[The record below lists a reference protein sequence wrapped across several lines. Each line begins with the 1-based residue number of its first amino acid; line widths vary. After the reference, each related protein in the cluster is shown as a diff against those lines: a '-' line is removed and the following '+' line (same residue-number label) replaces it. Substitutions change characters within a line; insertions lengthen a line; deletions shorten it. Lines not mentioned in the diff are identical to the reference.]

1 MTLSTIKSGE
11 SGKLNNHKK
20 YKDSETYFKF
30 LIIIYIFRINK
41 KFKDYLSCSK

>member
-20 YKDSETYFKF
+20 YKDF
-30 LIIIYIFRINK
+30 FRINK